1 MVQLNF
7 VNKMVCSKN
16 IDERGLSRTIYKLG
30 TSAEFSSKECKAKL
44 SAIKMGQKSS
54 TDQIHMDNVE

>member
-1 MVQLNF
+1 
-7 VNKMVCSKN
+7 MVCSKN